1 MRPRVSLENSSE
13 INGRSFVCDR
23 AERPGQEAVRGD
35 SFRNTLWVMRLKVN
49 GKDTEQEGS
58 ERTK

>member
-1 MRPRVSLENSSE
+1 MSLINSSE
-13 INGRSFVCDR
+13 MDDRSFVCDR

-49 GKDTEQEGS
+49 S
-58 ERTK
+58 EDIE